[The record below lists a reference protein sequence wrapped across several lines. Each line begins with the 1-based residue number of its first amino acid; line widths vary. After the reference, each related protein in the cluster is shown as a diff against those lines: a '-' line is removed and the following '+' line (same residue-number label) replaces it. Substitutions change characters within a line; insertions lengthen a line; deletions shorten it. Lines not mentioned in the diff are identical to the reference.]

1 MTNSTQVASNIRA
14 LGAFL
19 CVALFAPA
27 ASATNW
33 YASPDG
39 TGGGTS
45 PTDRGEVITTSQK
58 MSTGDTLYLAPGT
71 YNLDKT
77 KSQVNSYGS
86 GSYIRIP
93 KTSTSTVVSNLT
105 FIGESDNPEDVRL
118 IGKPADGMRILYLQY
133 GGHVIRNLLIS
144 GG

>member
-45 PTDRGEVITTSQK
+45 PTDRGEAITAMLK
-58 MSTGDTLYLAPGT
+58 MATGDTLYFAPGT
-71 YNLDKT
+71 YNLDKN
-77 KSQVNSYGS
+77 KSQAANYGY
-86 GSYIRIP
+86 GAYFR
-93 KTSTSTVVSNLT
+93 TL
-105 FIGESDNPEDVRL
+105 DN
-118 IGKPADGMRILYLQY
+118 AAAY
-133 GGHVIRNLLIS
+133 GATA
-144 GG
+144 

>member
-19 CVALFAPA
+19 CVALFAPD

-45 PTDRGEVITTSQK
+45 PTDRGEGITTSQK

-86 GSYIRIP
+86 A
-93 KTSTSTVVSNLT
+93 TVI
-105 FIGESDNPEDVRL
+105 FQRGDF
-118 IGKPADGMRILYLQY
+118 AF
-133 GGHVIRNLLIS
+133 
-144 GG
+144 

>member
-19 CVALFAPA
+19 CVALFASA

-45 PTDRGEVITTSQK
+45 PTDRGEAITTMLK
-58 MSTGDTLYLAPGT
+58 MASGDTLYFAPGT
-71 YNLDKT
+71 GKRDGCAGQPARQVRHGRHGRARVHPVARHVLPFPVGRSGKSAASPKNL
-77 KSQVNSYGS
+77 
-86 GSYIRIP
+86 
-93 KTSTSTVVSNLT
+93 
-105 FIGESDNPEDVRL
+105 
-118 IGKPADGMRILYLQY
+118 
-133 GGHVIRNLLIS
+133 HVLHVLH
-144 GG
+144 G